1 MYPADFDYYRPESV
15 SDAIKLLQDN
25 PEAKLLAGGHS
36 LLPVMKLRLA
46 QPTAL
51 IDISRLSELKG
62 VREEG
67 GALVIGAGTTYHELM
82 NDDTMKQKLAVLVDA
97 ADHVGDVQVRNL
109 GTIGG
114 ACAHC
119 DPASDF
125 PAILLAL
132 DAEVKSVGPNGER
145 TQSAAEFFMDM
156 FTPNLEPEEV
166 VTEIRIPN
174 IDQIA
179 GATYQKFAHPASGY
193 AIVGVGAVRTS
204 GGEVRMAVT
213 GSVPIAARLSAV
225 EAEISGK
232 ELTEDN
238 INAAVEKATEG
249 LDFVGDIH
257 ASEEYRA
264 HLTKVYARRTLQ
276 TLAG

>member
-1 MYPADFDYYRPESV
+1 MYPAEFDYYRPENV

-51 IDISRLSELKG
+51 IDISQLSELKG
-62 VREEG
+62 VREDG

-82 NDDTMKQKLAVLVDA
+82 NDATVKQKLPVLVET
-97 ADHVGDVQVRNL
+97 ADDVGDVQVRNM

-125 PAILLAL
+125 PAMLLAL
-132 DAEVKSVGPNGER
+132 DAEIKSVGPNGER

-174 IDQIA
+174 VDGIA
-179 GATYQKFAHPASGY
+179 GATYQKFSHPASGY

-204 GGEVRMAVT
+204 GGDVRLAVT
-213 GSVPIAARLSAV
+213 GSVPIAVRLSAV
-225 EAEISGK
+225 ESEISGK
-232 ELTEDN
+232 DLNEET
-238 INAAVEKATEG
+238 IKAAAEKATEG

-257 ASEEYRA
+257 ASEDYRA
-264 HLTKVYARRTLQ
+264 HLTKVYARRALEKI
-276 TLAG
+276 AG

>member
-1 MYPADFDYYRPESV
+1 MYPAEFDYHRPESV
-15 SDAIKLLQDN
+15 SDAIKLLQEN

-46 QPTAL
+46 QPSAL
-51 IDISRLSELKG
+51 VDISRISDLKG
-62 VREEG
+62 VREDG
-67 GALVIGAGTTYHELM
+67 DTIVIGAMTTYSELM
-82 NDDTMKQKLAVLVDA
+82 GSDVIKQKLPCLIDA
-97 ADHVGDVQVRNL
+97 ADNVGDVQVRNM

-132 DAEVKSVGPNGER
+132 ESEIKSVGPNGER
-145 TQSAAEFFMDM
+145 TQSSSEFFMDM
-156 FTPNLEPEEV
+156 FTPKLEPDEV

-174 IDQIA
+174 VSNIA
-179 GATYQKFAHPASGY
+179 KATYIKFAHPASGY
-193 AIVGVGAVRTS
+193 AIVGIGAVRTNDGNVQLS
-204 GGEVRMAVT
+204 VT

-225 EAEISGK
+225 ESEISGK
-232 ELTEDN
+232 DLSDDN
-238 INAAVEKATEG
+238 IKAAAEKATEG

-257 ASEEYRA
+257 ASDEYRA
-264 HLTKVYARRTLQ
+264 HLTKVYARRALES
-276 TLAG
+276 LK

>member
-1 MYPADFDYYRPESV
+1 MYPAEFDYLRPDSV
-15 SDAIKLLQDN
+15 ADAIKLLQDN

-51 IDISRLSELKG
+51 IDISRIQDLKG
-62 VREEG
+62 VREDG
-67 GALVIGAGTTYHELM
+67 DTIVIGAMTTYHELM
-82 NDDTMKQKLAVLVDA
+82 NSPVIKQKLPCLIEA

-125 PAILLAL
+125 PAILLSL
-132 DAEVKSVGPNGER
+132 DAEIKSVGSAGER
-145 TQSAAEFFMDM
+145 TQTATEFFIDM
-156 FTPNLEPEEV
+156 FTPKLEQDEV

-174 IDQIA
+174 VSNIA
-179 GATYQKFAHPASGY
+179 KALYIKFAHPASGY
-193 AIVGVGAVRTS
+193 AIVGIGAVRKNDGTVQLS
-204 GGEVRMAVT
+204 VT
-213 GSVPIAARLSAV
+213 GSVPIAGRLSAV

-232 ELTEDN
+232 ELTDEN
-238 INAAVEKATEG
+238 IAAAAEKATEG
-249 LDFVGDIH
+249 MDFVGDIH
-257 ASEEYRA
+257 ASEDYRA
-264 HLTKVYARRTLQ
+264 HLTKVYARRALKS
-276 TLAG
+276 LAS

>member
-1 MYPADFDYYRPESV
+1 MYPAEFDYHRAESV

-51 IDISRLSELKG
+51 IDISRLQELKG

-67 GALVIGAGTTYHELM
+67 DTIVIGAMTTYHELM
-82 NDDTMKQKLAVLVDA
+82 NSDVIKQKLGCLVEA
-97 ADHVGDVQVRNL
+97 ADNVGDVQVRNL

-132 DAEVKSVGPNGER
+132 EAEIKSVGPNGER
-145 TQSAAEFFMDM
+145 TQSSSEFFMDM
-156 FTPNLEPEEV
+156 FTPKLEPDEV

-174 IDQIA
+174 VSSINK
-179 GATYQKFAHPASGY
+179 ATYIKFAHPASGY
-193 AIVGVGAVRTS
+193 AIVGIGAVR
-204 GGEVRMAVT
+204 GNDGNVRLSVT
-213 GSVPIAARLSAV
+213 GSVPIAARLTAV
-225 EAEISGK
+225 ESEISGK
-232 ELTEDN
+232 DLSEDN
-238 INAAVEKATEG
+238 IKAAAEKATEG
-249 LDFVGDIH
+249 MDFVGDIH
-257 ASEEYRA
+257 ASDEYRA
-264 HLTKVYARRTLQ
+264 HLTKVYTRRALES
-276 TLAG
+276 LA

>member
-1 MYPADFDYYRPESV
+1 MYPAEFDYHRPESV

-46 QPTAL
+46 QPSAL
-51 IDISRLSELKG
+51 IDISRLAELKG
-62 VREEG
+62 VREDG
-67 GALVIGAGTTYHELM
+67 DTVVIGAMTTYHELM
-82 NDDTMKQKLAVLVDA
+82 DSDVIKQKLPALVEA
-97 ADHVGDVQVRNL
+97 ADNVGDVQVRNL

-132 DAEVKSVGPNGER
+132 DAEIKSVGSNGER

-166 VTEIRIPN
+166 VTEIRVPN
-174 IDQIA
+174 VSNIA
-179 GATYQKFAHPASGY
+179 GATYIKFAHPASGY
-193 AIVGVGAVRTS
+193 AVVGIGAVRTND
-204 GGEVRMAVT
+204 GNVRISVT

-225 EAEISGK
+225 ESEISGK
-232 ELTEDN
+232 DMTEDN
-238 INAAVEKATEG
+238 INSAAEKATEG
-249 LDFVGDIH
+249 MDFIGDIH
-257 ASEEYRA
+257 ASDEYRA
-264 HLTKVYARRTLQ
+264 HLTKVYTKRALQ
-276 TLAG
+276 KIAG

>member
-1 MYPADFDYYRPESV
+1 MYPAEFDYYRPESV

-62 VREEG
+62 IREDG
-67 GALVIGAGTTYHELM
+67 DTIVIGAMTTYHELM
-82 NDDTMKQKLAVLVDA
+82 NDSNVKQKLPALVEA
-97 ADHVGDVQVRNL
+97 ADNVGDVQVRNL
-109 GTIGG
+109 GTIAG

-125 PAILLAL
+125 PAILLSL
-132 DAEVKSVGPNGER
+132 DAEIKSVGPNGER
-145 TQSAAEFFMDM
+145 TQPASEFFMDM

-174 IDQIA
+174 VSNIA
-179 GATYQKFAHPASGY
+179 NATYIKFAHPASGY
-193 AIVGVGAVRTS
+193 AIVGIGAVRTS
-204 GGEVRMAVT
+204 SGDVRLSVT
-213 GSVPIAARLSAV
+213 GSVPIAARMTAV
-225 EAEISGK
+225 EQEISGK
-232 ELTEDN
+232 DLTADN
-238 INAAVEKATEG
+238 IKAAVEKAGDG
-249 LDFVGDIH
+249 LDFIGDIH
-257 ASEEYRA
+257 ASDEYRA
-264 HLTKVYARRTLQ
+264 HLTKVYARRALEKI
-276 TLAG
+276 AG

>member
-1 MYPADFDYYRPESV
+1 MYPAEFDYHRPENV
-15 SDAIKLLQDN
+15 SGAIQLLKDN

-46 QPTAL
+46 QPSAL
-51 IDISRLSELKG
+51 IDISQLPELKG
-62 VREEG
+62 VREDG
-67 GALVIGAGTTYHELM
+67 DTVVIGAMTTYHELM
-82 NDDTMKQKLAVLVDA
+82 SSDVIKQKLPALVEA
-97 ADHVGDVQVRNL
+97 ADNVGDIQVRNM

-132 DAEVKSVGPNGER
+132 EAEIKSIGPDGER
-145 TQSAAEFFMDM
+145 TQSTAEFFMDM
-156 FTPNLEPEEV
+156 FTPQLEPEEV

-174 IDQIA
+174 VSGITNA
-179 GATYQKFAHPASGY
+179 AYLKFAHPASGY
-193 AIVGVGAVRTS
+193 AIVGIGAVRTS
-204 GGEVRMAVT
+204 DGNVRLAVT

-225 EAEISGK
+225 ESEISGK
-232 ELTEDN
+232 ELSEDN
-238 INAAVEKATEG
+238 IKAAAEKAGDG

-257 ASEEYRA
+257 ASSEYRA
-264 HLTKVYARRTLQ
+264 HLTNVYTRRALQ
-276 TLAG
+276 KIAG